1 MKYITIVAEDKVGLL
16 ADISYILGKSKVNID
31 SINVDVV
38 AKKAVIV
45 LTVADSAKARS
56 VLEASGY
63 KVAES
68 NMVVIRLPDQPGE
81 LSKITGLLAK
91 QGINIENVLTLTRDG
106 KETVL
111 AVAVDK
117 PKRASE
123 LLKEYLL
130 NKEAIY

>member
-1 MKYITIVAEDKVGLL
+1 MKYITVVAEDKVGLL

-31 SINVDVV
+31 AINVDVV

-45 LTVADSAKARS
+45 LTVADSTKARA

-68 NMVVIRLPDQPGE
+68 NMVVIKLPDQPGE
-81 LSKITGLLAK
+81 LSKITGMLAK
-91 QGINIENVLTLTRDG
+91 QSINIENVLTLTRDG

-117 PKRASE
+117 PKKASE
-123 LLKEYLL
+123 ILKEYLL
-130 NKEAIY
+130 NKGAIY